1 MPLKIYS
8 TLSKKKE
15 IFKPINPKKVNL
27 FVCGPTVYD
36 YSHLGHAKTYVQFD
50 MITKYLRYL
59 GYDVFYLQ
67 NITNIDDKII
77 KRANEEGIT
86 WDELVK
92 KYRELFFED
101 MRNLRVDSVS
111 KYANATDYIDEIVSQ
126 VKRLVEKGF
135 AYKISEGYYFDL
147 DKDEDY
153 GKLAK
158 RKSLKEGDSVSRID
172 ENQEKRNS
180 GDFCLWKFKKEG
192 EPFWKTE
199 IGEGRPGWHIED
211 TAITEKEF
219 GSQYDIHGGGLDLI
233 FPHHEAEIAQM
244 ESISGKTPLVRY
256 WMHTGFLNINKEKMS
271 KSLGNFSTIK
281 EILKEYDAGIL
292 RYLFT
297 SINYRKPLDFSKSSL
312 ENAKNSYERLKN
324 ICEGFEDDGT
334 MNGDYLKE
342 FEKVMNDDFNMPKGL
357 QVLWKLVRDTNA
369 KGKFQS
375 IKKMDEVFGLKLLE
389 KGNLKIP
396 EEVKKMLEKREDA
409 RKSKNWIESDL
420 LREKIKKLGFQVLDG
435 KEGQELKKN

>member
-172 ENQEKRNS
+172 E
-180 GDFCLWKFKKEG
+180 
-192 EPFWKTE
+192 
-199 IGEGRPGWHIED
+199 
-211 TAITEKEF
+211 TA
-219 GSQYDIHGGGLDLI
+219 
-233 FPHHEAEIAQM
+233 
-244 ESISGKTPLVRY
+244 
-256 WMHTGFLNINKEKMS
+256 
-271 KSLGNFSTIK
+271 
-281 EILKEYDAGIL
+281 
-292 RYLFT
+292 
-297 SINYRKPLDFSKSSL
+297 
-312 ENAKNSYERLKN
+312 
-324 ICEGFEDDGT
+324 
-334 MNGDYLKE
+334 
-342 FEKVMNDDFNMPKGL
+342 NMP
-357 QVLWKLVRDTNA
+357 T
-369 KGKFQS
+369 
-375 IKKMDEVFGLKLLE
+375 
-389 KGNLKIP
+389 
-396 EEVKKMLEKREDA
+396 
-409 RKSKNWIESDL
+409 
-420 LREKIKKLGFQVLDG
+420 
-435 KEGQELKKN
+435 